1 MGIWTVP
8 TTQMNLA
15 ASRSL
20 RVEAVN
26 SSVKMA
32 HAWNRAGD
40 VMETTTVLTTQMNL
54 VVRQP
59 MYLCVKAVN
68 FSVQLARAYPTTG
81 AVTVNSIAV
90 TNLMS

>member
-15 ASRSL
+15 AIRPL
-20 RVEAVN
+20 CVKAVN

-32 HAWNRAGD
+32 HAWNRTGD
-40 VMETTTVLTTQMNL
+40 VMEITTVLTTQMNL

-59 MYLCVKAVN
+59 THLCVKAVN
-68 FSVQLARAYPTTG
+68 SSVKLASAYLITG
-81 AVTVNSIAV
+81 AVTVNSIVV